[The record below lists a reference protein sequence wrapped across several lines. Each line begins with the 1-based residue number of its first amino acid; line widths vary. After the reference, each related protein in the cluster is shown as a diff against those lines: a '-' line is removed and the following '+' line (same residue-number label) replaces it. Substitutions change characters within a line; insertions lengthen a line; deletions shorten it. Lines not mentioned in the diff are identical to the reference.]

1 MKLFINDNIRSY
13 SRQRGVARCFWQIT
27 DGLIRHFQAETAIFS
42 PARRDYGRAR
52 HIRSVQMDFRGS
64 HRLRLHRVTDK
75 WAEWVSNRMGAGVF
89 FSPYYGQA
97 HPKAPEIFMVHDL
110 IHALPEY
117 RADETPF
124 AAAFRLEVRRCLERA
139 RCLIAV
145 SRNTAADIVK
155 CYPHISP
162 GKIVV
167 IHHGV
172 DAFFFD
178 AVKELPAASRK
189 PFFLFVGNRQ
199 GYKNFLRLL
208 QAFGESGL
216 SQAHDLRVI
225 SPGPQIFTRAEA
237 GLIRK
242 FALEKS
248 VYFSGNEDV
257 NLRASY
263 AAAVAFVYPSEYEG
277 FGMPVLEA
285 MAAGSLVA
293 ASNRSSIPE
302 VGGDALLYF
311 DPLEV
316 ASLADCLRRA
326 ANLSAAGREQLRRKG
341 LARAREFTWERAVQ
355 KTVQI
360 MNRFQ

>member
-1 MKLFINDNIRSY
+1 LKLFINDNIRSY

-27 DGLIRHFQAETAIFS
+27 DGLIRNFQAETTIFS
-42 PARRDYGRAR
+42 PAGRNYGPAKHFRG
-52 HIRSVQMDFRGS
+52 VQLDFRGS

-75 WAEWVSNRMGAGVF
+75 WAEWVANRMGASVF
-89 FSPYYGQA
+89 FSPYYGNA
-97 HPKAPEIFMVHDL
+97 HPKAPEIFMVHDM

-117 RADETPF
+117 RADETPM
-124 AAAFRLEVRRCLERA
+124 AASFRLEVRRCLERA
-139 RCLIAV
+139 ACLIAV
-145 SRNTAADIVK
+145 SRNTAEDIVK

-162 GKIVV
+162 DKIVV

-178 AVKELPAASRK
+178 AAKELPAASHK

-216 SQAHDLRVI
+216 SQAYDLRVI
-225 SPGPQIFTRAEA
+225 SPGPKSFTGTEDR
-237 GLIRK
+237 LIRK
-242 FALEKS
+242 FAMEKS
-248 VYFSGNEDV
+248 VHFSGNEDV

-285 MAAGSLVA
+285 MAAGSVVA

-302 VGGDALLYF
+302 VGGEALLYF

-316 ASLADCLRRA
+316 ASLSACLRRA
-326 ANLSAAGREQLRRKG
+326 ADLSSEAREQLRGRG
-341 LARAREFTWERAVQ
+341 LARAREFTWEQAVQ
-355 KTVQI
+355 KTVRV
-360 MNRFQ
+360 MNRFR